1 MPQKVF
7 DFIFYFFS
15 FSSRSKRPA
24 EKIKG
29 SKGADVNKWLFK
41 KYEVKMV
48 FLLRKFLKK
57 KKTAQ
62 NQGFYEENLYFK
74 LLHATMNNTFFV

>member
-24 EKIKG
+24 EKITKG
-29 SKGADVNKWLFK
+29 SKGADVNNDSSKNVKLKWS
-41 KYEVKMV
+41 
-48 FLLRKFLKK
+48 
-57 KKTAQ
+57 
-62 NQGFYEENLYFK
+62 FY
-74 LLHATMNNTFFV
+74 